1 MVVVVVVVVMQ
12 MHGVIASTSC
22 GNVHS
27 SLELEGQQIPLE
39 RSLRPWT
46 ITVIHDDDD
55 DDNNNNDTCM
65 DTNTPNT
72 SNVTYYLNGA
82 GLRSFSLF
90 HGWGGNMK
98 IYIAALYRTTSVPLN
113 TTESIYNVIHQN
125 HRNNNNSI
133 VDQQQ
138 TTAMPDGGFDSQL
151 LFEFTFLRHV
161 KQRHVTEAWKYQ
173 LHHSI
178 SKEYLLY
185 PEYPHD
191 YQTFIHAFGPIKT
204 GGTMSVALSSDGH
217 THLFDSGYQYKGTIE
232 GYQFQMA
239 FASMWVG
246 PDPVTI
252 DLKNSLLG
260 NYNSSCPSF
269 HL

>member
-1 MVVVVVVVVMQ
+1 MVAMVVVTQ
-12 MHGVIASTSC
+12 MRGVIASTC
-22 GNVHS
+22 GNVHQS
-27 SLELEGQQIPLE
+27 SMLELEGQQIPLE
-39 RSLRPWT
+39 KSLWPWT
-46 ITVIHDDDD
+46 ITAIH
-55 DDNNNNDTCM
+55 NNKNNTNDTCM

-90 HGWGGNMK
+90 HGWGGNIK
-98 IYIAALYRTTSVPLN
+98 IYIAALYRTTLVPLN
-113 TTESIYNVIHQN
+113 TTESIYTMIQKN
-125 HRNNNNSI
+125 RSNSI
-133 VDQQQ
+133 IDQQRN
-138 TTAMPDGGFDSQL
+138 TAMSDSGIDSHL

-178 SKEYLLY
+178 SKEYSLY

-191 YQTFIHAFGPIKT
+191 YKTFIQAFGPINT
-204 GGTMSVALSSDGH
+204 GGTVSVALSPDGH
-217 THLFDSGYQYKGTIE
+217 THLFDSGYHCKGTIV
-232 GYQFQMA
+232 GDRFQLA

-246 PDPVTI
+246 PDPVTV